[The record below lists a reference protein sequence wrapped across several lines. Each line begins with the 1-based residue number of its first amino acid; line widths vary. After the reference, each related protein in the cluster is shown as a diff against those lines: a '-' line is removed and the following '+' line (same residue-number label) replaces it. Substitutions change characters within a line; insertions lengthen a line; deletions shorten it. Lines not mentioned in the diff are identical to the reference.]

1 MCILLGGELPL
12 GALRAYGWAIYKGD
26 LKGGAFFVGLPDLSK
41 ALRDRAMDWQQ
52 KKTPGAVVL
61 SAKTFSMFAMKP
73 V

>member
-52 KKTPGAVVL
+52 KKHLVL
-61 SAKTFSMFAMKP
+61 WSSLQKPSACSQ
-73 V
+73 